1 MSDAKRLLAAFEG
14 SKAAYGTTVV
24 GRVGRNGKTESNS
37 RVVHGQLDE
46 EKIQAHINGELGV
59 GSIPINSENV
69 CKFGALDIDT
79 YDLDLQ
85 ALNRKVQAM
94 KMPLILCRSKSGGA
108 HLFLFLKDWEPASLI
123 REYLTEMS
131 IALGYSGCEI
141 FPKQDKILAERGD
154 VGNFI
159 NMPYY
164 GGDIT
169 TRYAM
174 DKDGEAVDFDK
185 FFKMVKSKRV
195 SAADLNEM
203 KFGGQRKYF
212 TDGPYCLEVMASQ
225 GKIQDNRNITMFA
238 VGVYCRLKWA
248 DDWKKHHEE
257 FNRILCEPAL
267 EATEIVNIQRSLE
280 KKPTYFYQ
288 CDVCPLKDFCDK
300 NVCKTRPF
308 GVGNQA
314 PDMPNVGGLTILMS
328 EPRLYFMDV
337 DGQRMQL
344 TTEQLQ
350 NQNLWQRQCMEQLS
364 MMPPNL
370 KAQKWQQMV
379 NELMTKSVKLEVPEE
394 MTIKGQFKELLKVY
408 CTSRIKAMAPEEM
421 DMGKPWT
428 EDGQTRFTIAG
439 IMQFLKNRGF
449 SEYTRAEVQERLKE
463 LNGGQECHGHHA
475 IRKPDGG
482 RSTLRV
488 WWVPAFEDD
497 DVYLN
502 TEEKENDIP
511 F

>member
-1 MSDAKRLLAAFEG
+1 MSNAKRLLAAFEG
-14 SKAAYGTTVV
+14 SSAAHGRTVV
-24 GRVGRNGKTESNS
+24 GRVGRNGKTEADS
-37 RVVHGQLDE
+37 RVVHQTLDE
-46 EKIQAHINGELGV
+46 EKIQAHLDGKTGV
-59 GSIPINSENV
+59 GSIPINSDNV

-85 ALNRKVQAM
+85 ALNQKVQSM
-94 KMPLILCRSKSGGA
+94 GMPLILCRSKSGGA
-108 HLFLFLKDWEPASLI
+108 HLFLFLKDWEPAALI
-123 REYLTEMS
+123 REYLLEMS
-131 IALGYSGCEI
+131 IALGHSGCEI

-164 GGDIT
+164 GGELT

-174 DKDGEAVDFDK
+174 DEHGDAIEIEQFFDLIEQ
-185 FFKMVKSKRV
+185 KRV
-195 SAADLNEM
+195 SAHDLD
-203 KFGGQRKYF
+203 KLTFGGERRYF
-212 TDGPYCLEVMASQ
+212 TDGPYCLEVMAAQ
-225 GKIQDNRNITMFA
+225 GKFRDNRNITMFA
-238 VGVYCRLKWA
+238 VGVYCRLKWP

-257 FNRILCEPAL
+257 YNRILCDPAL

-288 CDVCPLKDFCDK
+288 CDTCPLKDFCDK
-300 NVCKTRPF
+300 NICKTRPF

-314 PDMPNVGGLTILMS
+314 PDMPTVGGLTILMS

-350 NQNLWQRQCMEQLS
+350 NQTLWQRACMEQLS
-364 MMPPNL
+364 MMPPTL
-370 KAQKWQQMV
+370 KPQKWQQMV
-379 NELMTKSVKLEVPEE
+379 NELMNKSVKQEVPEE

-421 DMGKPWT
+421 EMGKPWT
-428 EDGQTRFTIAG
+428 ENGMTKFTIAG
-439 IMQFLKNRGF
+439 IMLFLKNRGF
-449 SEYTRAEVQERLKE
+449 NDYTRAEVQERLKE
-463 LNGGQECHGHHA
+463 LNDGQECHGHHS
-475 IRKPDGG
+475 IKKEGKR
-482 RSTLRV
+482 TTIRV
-488 WWVPAFEDD
+488 WWVPAFEEDEIE
-497 DVYLN
+497 LGN
-502 TEEKENDIP
+502 EELENDYP